1 LAVLSR
7 VDLGD
12 CDIGEIFQAARAAIG
27 NLAPCQVEVTLPLR
41 AASSVPTA
49 KAHRRT
55 QPVADTG

>member
-7 VDLGD
+7 VVLGD

-27 NLAPCQVEVTLPLR
+27 DLAPCQVEVTLPLLG

-49 KAHRRT
+49 KAS
-55 QPVADTG
+55 